1 MKSISTTRLYAAAA
15 ARMAPMTARDR
26 GLRRLY
32 VRSLPF
38 ILAAVVSVNL
48 ILTTALR
55 EGQLPIRLH
64 NEGSLTHLV
73 RVEQRA
79 TDWRYGFYLELGD
92 VAAGQPLRVPEGSH
106 PIVAWMT
113 RGLSHV
119 ELQVSDYDPSA
130 LPPEAVPQGPPIGEL
145 ETPDD
150 VLIPYWILP
159 GAGPRWMGYHQNGIV
174 IVPDSVALTPGEAP

>member
-1 MKSISTTRLYAAAA
+1 
-15 ARMAPMTARDR
+15 MAPMTARHK
-26 GLRRLY
+26 GFRRLY

-38 ILAAVVSVNL
+38 VLAAGVSVNL

-55 EGQLPIRLH
+55 EGHMPIRLH

-92 VAAGQPLRVPEGSH
+92 VAAGQLLRVPEGSH

-113 RGLSHV
+113 RGLSQV

-130 LPPEAVPQGPPIGEL
+130 LPPEAVPQGPPLGEL
-145 ETPDD
+145 ETQSDA
-150 VLIPYWILP
+150 LIPYWILA
-159 GAGPRWMGYHQNGIV
+159 GHGPRWMGYHQDGIV
-174 IVPDSVALTPGEAP
+174 IVPESIARLPGRGA